1 MVKDMFERKAE
12 LLTALAN
19 AQRLRM
25 LTELSNDEISV
36 GPLAQRLGL
45 SQSALSQH
53 LAKLRSLDLVST
65 RRDAQTVYY
74 SVKSPHVQAVLQT
87 LVELF
92 DQQEKTAQ
100 QLAS

>member
-1 MVKDMFERKAE
+1 MEDDLFQSKAE
-12 LLTALAN
+12 LLSIMAN

-25 LTELSNDEISV
+25 LTTLSEGEISV

-53 LAKLRSLDLVST
+53 LAKLRAADIVTT

-74 SVKSPHVQAVLQT
+74 SVKSAKVGVVLAM
-87 LVELF
+87 L
-92 DQQEKTAQ
+92 DQIFAEPVRLQRI
-100 QLAS
+100 AS

>member
-1 MVKDMFERKAE
+1 MEDDLFQSKAE
-12 LLTALAN
+12 LLSIMAN

-25 LTELSNDEISV
+25 LTTLSEGEISV

-53 LAKLRSLDLVST
+53 LAKLRAADIVST

-74 SVKSPHVQAVLQT
+74 SVKSAKVGVVLAMLNQIFAEPAR
-87 LVELF
+87 L
-92 DQQEKTAQ
+92 QRI
-100 QLAS
+100 AS

>member
-1 MVKDMFERKAE
+1 MEDDLFQSKAE
-12 LLTALAN
+12 LLSIMAN

-25 LTELSNDEISV
+25 LTTLSEGEISV

-53 LAKLRSLDLVST
+53 LAKLRAADIVTT

-74 SVKSPHVQAVLQT
+74 SVKSAKVGVVLAM
-87 LVELF
+87 L
-92 DQQEKTAQ
+92 DQIFAQ
-100 QLAS
+100 PVRLQRIAS

>member
-1 MVKDMFERKAE
+1 MEDDLFQSKAE
-12 LLTALAN
+12 LLSIMAN

-25 LTELSNDEISV
+25 LTTLSEGEISV

-53 LAKLRSLDLVST
+53 LAKLRAADIVST

-74 SVKSPHVQAVLQT
+74 SVKSAKVGVVLAMLNQIFAEPVR
-87 LVELF
+87 L
-92 DQQEKTAQ
+92 QRI
-100 QLAS
+100 AS

>member
-1 MVKDMFERKAE
+1 MTDDLYQSKAE
-12 LLTALAN
+12 LLGIMAN

-25 LTELSNDEISV
+25 LTTLSEGEISV

-53 LAKLRSLDLVST
+53 LAKLRAADIVTT

-74 SVKSPHVQAVLQT
+74 SVKSAKVGVVLAMLNEIFAETVQLQRI
-87 LVELF
+87 
-92 DQQEKTAQ
+92 
-100 QLAS
+100 AS